1 MLLTMAQTC
10 SAAWKAGDALPDL
23 NSFKIEGKLPDK
35 LKGQVIVL
43 DFWASWCGPC
53 KRSFPAMQELYDQFA
68 KQGVVIIAV
77 SVDVRRADMQ
87 RFLKSMH
94 VSFATIRDAD
104 QKMVAAAD
112 VSAMP
117 TSFVIDRA
125 GRIRFVHAGF
135 SGDQTVKQ
143 YREQIK
149 LLLKESA
156 P

>member
-1 MLLTMAQTC
+1 MATPRPASLRSRHVIKRGGFQAMLRFKPSLLRITLMLLTMAQTC

-77 SVDVRRADMQ
+77 SVDEGAR
-87 RFLKSMH
+87 
-94 VSFATIRDAD
+94 IC
-104 QKMVAAAD
+104 
-112 VSAMP
+112 SA
-117 TSFVIDRA
+117 
-125 GRIRFVHAGF
+125 F
-135 SGDQTVKQ
+135 SKACM
-143 YREQIK
+143 Y
-149 LLLKESA
+149 
-156 P
+156 